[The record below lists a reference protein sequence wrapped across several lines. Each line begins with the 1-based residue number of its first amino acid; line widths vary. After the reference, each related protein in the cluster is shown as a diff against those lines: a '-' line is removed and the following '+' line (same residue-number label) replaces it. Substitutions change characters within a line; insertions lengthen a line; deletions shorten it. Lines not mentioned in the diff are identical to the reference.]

1 MFRREVW
8 GKESQTNLSKS
19 QPDEALF
26 RGSNFFSS
34 RIAFSLPYLL
44 IHLTMSLR
52 LGGQR
57 IGAVLRAQRATPS
70 QIARRG
76 YATVG
81 SNLPQAKRQ
90 EIEVGIKYHEEQ
102 LHDVTNNSS
111 E

>member
-1 MFRREVW
+1 M
-8 GKESQTNLSKS
+8 SL
-19 QPDEALF
+19 P
-26 RGSNFFSS
+26 S
-34 RIAFSLPYLL
+34 RIAVSLSYLH
-44 IHLTMSLR
+44 IHITMSLR

-70 QIARRG
+70 QIARRS

-90 EIEVGIKYHEEQ
+90 EIEVGIDDNGDQ
-102 LHDVTNNSS
+102 LYNVTDNSS